1 MSQKVIITCAVTGSA
16 DTAEKNPAVPVT
28 PEDIARSAIEAA
40 QAGAAIVHVHVRE
53 PETGKASMDG
63 RYYREAAERI
73 RASNTDVVLNL
84 TTGPGGRLKPGVE
97 NPLEPGEG
105 TWLVSPHERVKHV
118 VELKPEICS
127 LDVATMNSGGLRSDS
142 VFMNA
147 PHHLRIMAES
157 IRDAG
162 VKPELEVFEPGHLLL
177 AREMIDTGYVHS
189 PPFFQLCLGI
199 EWGTP
204 ATPAAVKFMSDLLPT
219 DAHWAAFGIGRDS
232 FRIAAQSVLL
242 GGHVRVGLE
251 DNLYLERG
259 VLAPSNAA
267 LVEKAKRLVELLG
280 TSVAS
285 PVEARD
291 ILGLPPR

>member
-16 DTAEKNPAVPVT
+16 DTVARNPAVPVT
-28 PEDIARSAIEAA
+28 PEQIARSSIEAA
-40 QAGAAIVHVHVRE
+40 QAGAAIVHVHVRD

-63 RYYREAAERI
+63 RYYRETAKSI
-73 RASNTDVVLNL
+73 RESNTDVVLNL
-84 TTGPGGRLKPGVE
+84 TTGPGGRFKPGIDD
-97 NPLEPGEG
+97 PLEPGEG
-105 TWLVSPHERVKHV
+105 TWFVSPHERVRHI

-147 PHHLRIMAES
+147 PHHLRIMAET

-177 AREMIDTGYVHS
+177 AREMVDTGYVHS

-199 EWGTP
+199 EWGAP
-204 ATPAAVKFMSDLLPT
+204 ATTAAAKFMSELLPA
-219 DAHWAAFGIGRDS
+219 DARWAAFGIGGDS
-232 FRIAAQSVLL
+232 LRIAAQSVLM

-267 LVEKAKRLVELLG
+267 LVEKAVQIVELLG
-280 TSVAS
+280 ASVAT
-285 PVEARD
+285 PTEARE
-291 ILGLPPR
+291 ILNLPPR

>member
-1 MSQKVIITCAVTGSA
+1 MNDKVIISCAVTGSA
-16 DTAEKNPAVPVT
+16 DTVTKNPAVPVT
-28 PEDIARSAIEAA
+28 PEEISRSAIEAA

-53 PETGKASMDG
+53 PSTGKASMES
-63 RYYREAAERI
+63 RYYRETAERI

-84 TTGPGGRLKPGVE
+84 TTGPGGRFKPGVDE
-97 NPLEPGEG
+97 PLEPGEG
-105 TWLVSPHERVKHV
+105 TWLVSPHERVRHV

-147 PHHLRIMAES
+147 PHHLRIMAEA
-157 IRDAG
+157 IRDVG

-177 AREMIDTGYVHS
+177 AREMIDTGYVAA

-204 ATPAAVKFMSDLLPT
+204 ATPEAVKFMSDLLPP
-219 DAHWAAFGIGRDS
+219 DSRWSAFGIGRDS
-232 FRIAAQSVLL
+232 FRVAAQAVLM
-242 GGHVRVGLE
+242 GGNIRVGLE
-251 DNLYLERG
+251 DNLYLEKG

-267 LVEKAKRLVELLG
+267 LVERAVNIVELLG
-280 TSVAS
+280 ASVAS
-285 PVEARD
+285 PDEARM
-291 ILGLPPR
+291 ILDL